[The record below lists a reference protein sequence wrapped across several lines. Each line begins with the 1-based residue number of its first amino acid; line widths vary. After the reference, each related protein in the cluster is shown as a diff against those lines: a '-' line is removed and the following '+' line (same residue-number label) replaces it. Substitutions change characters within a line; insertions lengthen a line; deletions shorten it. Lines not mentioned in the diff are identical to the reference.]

1 MPDIER
7 PFPVVPHGHTAPIG
21 RYSPAIAV
29 PLADGRRLLFI
40 SGQVPGSP
48 TGEVAST
55 TAQAQAEEVFE
66 RLGDVLVA
74 AGGGIGDLVSLT
86 IYLLDMADFPAVSA
100 VRNRVLGDPP
110 PSSTLVQ
117 VASLA
122 VAEHRVEI
130 SGVAV
135 VPASA

>member
-1 MPDIER
+1 MPDIEH
-7 PFPVVPHGHTAPIG
+7 PYPVVPPGHTVSIG

-29 PLADGRRLLFI
+29 PLADCRRLLFI

-48 TGEVAST
+48 TGEVVAT
-55 TAQAQAEEVFE
+55 TAGAQAEEVFE
-66 RLGDVLVA
+66 RMSDLLVA

-117 VASLA
+117 VSALA
-122 VAEHRVEI
+122 VAQHRVEI